1 MFSPFEFIYTFSGQK
16 ECTGLTYVKQRGILT
31 MGDDMRFSE
40 YITARGF
47 TVKSLAEKAGVN
59 PRSLEQYSTGRY
71 PLKNARAW
79 FVVAIAE
86 ALDTTP
92 KELLSLDD

>member
-1 MFSPFEFIYTFSGQK
+1 
-16 ECTGLTYVKQRGILT
+16 
-31 MGDDMRFSE
+31 MGDIMRFLE
-40 YITARGF
+40 YITTKGF

-59 PRSLEQYSTGRY
+59 QRTLEQYSTGIY
-71 PLKNARAW
+71 PLRYALAW
-79 FVVAIAE
+79 FIVAIAE